1 MLLFCFYFVD
11 YELDLR
17 NLKLL
22 LSKNLLY
29 KYINFFIRS
38 QTNNSL
44 EKIILPQSKLGKNK
58 NQIISLYLC
67 HKNQFMQ
74 FSESRNASR
83 WIIIFASFLIIILIL
98 WNTYTFFQIFK
109 QEERLK
115 MNLWAN
121 AQKTLINAGENTD
134 LELPLQI
141 FSNNT
146 SIPIMLTEN
155 DSIINSINIDEAIVD
170 DKQKS
175 TRFLGGLKSENDPIE
190 IEYVSG
196 KFQYLYYG
204 DSELLK
210 KLKYYPIALLL
221 IIVLFAALVYNFY
234 KSTKMATQNKLWAG
248 MAKETAHQIGT
259 PLTSLV
265 GWVEI
270 LKSENVDEATTSE
283 IEKDIERLQTI
294 TERFSKIGSEPKLEN
309 KDIIEETQKSYD
321 YLQSRFSKQIE
332 FSFSGPKAPVIV
344 LFNPV
349 LHSWTIEN
357 LVKNAIDAMKGRG
370 KLALEVLHEGGLVK
384 INISD
389 TGNGIPKNKYK
400 SVFEP
405 GFTTKKRG
413 WGLGLSLT
421 RRIVEEYHKGTIK
434 VLQSEIGKGT
444 TMQVCFKVTE
454 LI

>member
-1 MLLFCFYFVD
+1 
-11 YELDLR
+11 
-17 NLKLL
+17 
-22 LSKNLLY
+22 
-29 KYINFFIRS
+29 
-38 QTNNSL
+38 
-44 EKIILPQSKLGKNK
+44 
-58 NQIISLYLC
+58 
-67 HKNQFMQ
+67 MQ
-74 FSESRNASR
+74 FSESRNTSR
-83 WIIIFASFLIIILIL
+83 WVIIFASFLIILLIL

-121 AQKTLINAGENTD
+121 AQKTLINAGETTD

-155 DSIINSINIDEAIVD
+155 DSIINNKNIDEVILK

-175 TRFLGGLKSENDPIE
+175 AEFLLGLKNENQPIE
-190 IEYVSG
+190 IEYVPG

-204 DSELLK
+204 DSALLN

-234 KSTKMATQNKLWAG
+234 RSTKMATQNKLWAG

-270 LKSENVDEATTSE
+270 LKSENIDITTTSE

-294 TERFSKIGSEPKLEN
+294 TERFSKIGSEPILEN
-309 KDIIEETQKSYD
+309 KDIIAETQKSYD
-321 YLQSRFSKQIE
+321 YLQSRFSKNIE
-332 FSFSGPKAPVIV
+332 FSFSGPEAAVIV
-344 LFNPV
+344 LFNPT
-349 LHSWTIEN
+349 LHSWAIEN
-357 LVKNAIDAMKGRG
+357 LVKNSIDAMKGRG
-370 KLALEVLHEGGLVK
+370 KLSLEVLHEGGLVK

-389 TGNGIPKNKYK
+389 TGSGIPKNQHK

-421 RRIVEEYHKGTIK
+421 KRIVEEYHKGTIK
-434 VLQSEIGKGT
+434 VLHSEIGKGT
-444 TMQVCFKVTE
+444 TMQVSFKVTE